1 MPSRISVLSILFDIG
16 GDTESRISAVKTPLI
31 TYKLNNKS
39 TTQTTF
45 AVMFI
50 DSISVT
56 SFTSVLLLSLLL
68 SASGMMSYNA
78 LSSNVGQINST
89 RNHTFQKCLRLR
101 KTRL

>member
-45 AVMFI
+45 AGMFI
-50 DSISVT
+50 DSISVR
-56 SFTSVLLLSLLL
+56 SFTSVLLLSPFRKRYDELQCFVIERR
-68 SASGMMSYNA
+68 SNKQHQKSYVP
-78 LSSNVGQINST
+78 NVS
-89 RNHTFQKCLRLR
+89 
-101 KTRL
+101 